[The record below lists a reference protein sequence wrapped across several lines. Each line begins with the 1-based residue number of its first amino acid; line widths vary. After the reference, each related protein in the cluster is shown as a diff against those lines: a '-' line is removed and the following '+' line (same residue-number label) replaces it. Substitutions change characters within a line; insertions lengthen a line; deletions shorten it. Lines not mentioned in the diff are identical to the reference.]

1 MAEPDHLEAQILS
14 IGRELFSSI
23 ECDIWRDRI
32 VVYARL
38 SATPNLERALEESER
53 LLTSVLER
61 LDTQDWIAAVHWSER
76 MCRTFA
82 PRNSGPIVLS
92 APPQSP
98 RNRCR

>member
-1 MAEPDHLEAQILS
+1 MAEPDHIEAQILS

-23 ECDIWRDRI
+23 ECDIWRDRV

-38 SATPNLERALEESER
+38 SATPNLERALEQSER
-53 LLTSVLER
+53 LLTSVLAR

-76 MCRTFA
+76 MCRTIA
-82 PRNSGPIVLS
+82 PRDSRSVALS

-98 RNRCR
+98 RDRCR

>member
-1 MAEPDHLEAQILS
+1 MAEPEHIEAQILS

-23 ECDIWRDRI
+23 ECDIWRDRV

-38 SATPNLERALEESER
+38 IATPNLERALEESER

-76 MCRTFA
+76 MCRTIA
-82 PRNSGPIVLS
+82 PRDSRPIALS
-92 APPQSP
+92 APPQSLGD
-98 RNRCR
+98 RCR